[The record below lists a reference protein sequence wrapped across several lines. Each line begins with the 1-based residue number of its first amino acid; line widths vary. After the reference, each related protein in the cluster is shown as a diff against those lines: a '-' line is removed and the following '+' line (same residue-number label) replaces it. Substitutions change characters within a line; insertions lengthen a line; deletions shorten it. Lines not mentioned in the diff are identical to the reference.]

1 MSFHYRWVVA
11 LCLTIPFSLAA
22 QQQFN
27 FKKLA
32 EFETYLQHEIE
43 QGHMAGV
50 EVLIHHRGETVWHKN
65 LGYNDLEAKQP
76 LEANS
81 IYFLQSMTK
90 PIMSVAI
97 MQLVEKGLLKL
108 DEPVENYLPAISK
121 IGVIKDINTGI
132 RGATVPQEKR
142 ITIRHLL
149 THTAGLSHGLEENIF
164 DRELFKLLYNDLFDP
179 KYYDSVEEEVEVLFQ
194 APLIGQA
201 GEQWY
206 YSAATDVLAVI
217 LHQITGQAIDEY
229 LNAHV
234 FTPLGMLET
243 GYEVAAANRE
253 RVMPVYLNNED
264 GILMKSPVQARTQG
278 SRFFGGTYGLFSS
291 TEDYLRF
298 CKMILNKG
306 ILNGQRI
313 LAAETVEQMT
323 QNHVGELLGP
333 TRGFGLG
340 FGILVDSS
348 GDPSPANSGQ
358 LYWGGYFKTH
368 FYIDPAADLI
378 ALLMT
383 QKIPASEEY
392 VVALNR
398 YVYGALE

>member
-1 MSFHYRWVVA
+1 MSFYFRGFV
-11 LCLTIPFSLAA
+11 LCLCLPFAVFA

-27 FKKLA
+27 PEKLA
-32 EFETYLQHEIE
+32 AFETYLQQEIE

-50 EVLIHHRGETVWHKN
+50 EVLVHHRGETVWHKN
-65 LGYNDLEAKQP
+65 LGYNDLETKRP

-108 DEPVENYLPAISK
+108 DDPVANYLPAIEK
-121 IGVIKDINTGI
+121 LGVIKDITTGI
-132 RGATVPQEKR
+132 TGETVPQKR
-142 ITIRHLL
+142 PITIQHLL
-149 THTAGLSHGLEENIF
+149 THTSGLSHGLGENIF
-164 DRELFKLLYNDLFDP
+164 DQELFKLMYNDLFDP
-179 KYYDSVEEEVEVLFQ
+179 KYYASVEEEVDVLFQ

-217 LHQITGQAIDEY
+217 LHQITGQAIDAY
-229 LNAHV
+229 LNEHI

-243 GYEVAAANRE
+243 GYNVSTTNTD
-253 RVMPVYLNNED
+253 RVMPVYLNNEA
-264 GILMKSPVQARTQG
+264 GVLMKSPVQARTTG
-278 SRFFGGTYGLFSS
+278 NGFFGGTYGLFSS
-291 TEDYLRF
+291 MNDYLRF
-298 CKMILNKG
+298 CKMILHKG
-306 ILNGQRI
+306 ILDGQRV
-313 LAAETVEQMT
+313 LSTETVERMT

-333 TRGFGLG
+333 ARGFGLG
-340 FGILVDSS
+340 FGVLVDSS
-348 GDPSPANSGQ
+348 KDPSPANNGQ
-358 LYWGGYFKTH
+358 VYWGGYFKTH

-378 ALLMT
+378 AVLMT
-383 QKIPASEEY
+383 QKIPATEEY

-398 YVYGALE
+398 YVYGAME

>member
-1 MSFHYRWVVA
+1 MSFHYRWIVF
-11 LCLTIPFSLAA
+11 LCFTIPFSLIA

-27 FKKLA
+27 LKKLA
-32 EFETYLQHEIE
+32 EFETYLKDEIK
-43 QGHMAGV
+43 QGHIAGV
-50 EVLIHHRGETVWHKN
+50 EVLVHHRGETVWHKN
-65 LGYNDLEAKQP
+65 LGYNDLEKKRP
-76 LEANS
+76 LEINS

-97 MQLVEKGLLKL
+97 MQLVEKGLLGL
-108 DEPVENYLPAISK
+108 DEPVEKYLPQISK
-121 IGVIKDINTGI
+121 ISVIKDINTGI
-132 RGATVPQEKR
+132 RGETVPQEKS
-142 ITIRHLL
+142 ITIQHLL
-149 THTAGLSHGLEENIF
+149 THTAGLSHGLEENVF

-217 LHQITGQAIDEY
+217 LHKITGQAIDEY
-229 LNAHV
+229 LNEHI

-243 GYEVAAANRE
+243 GYEVTATNTE
-253 RVMPVYLNNED
+253 RVMPVYLNNEE
-264 GILMKSPVQARTQG
+264 GTLMKSPVQARTQG
-278 SRFFGGTYGLFSS
+278 SSFFGGTYGLFSS
-291 TEDYLRF
+291 IEDYLRF

-313 LAAETVEQMT
+313 LATKTVEQMT

-340 FGILVDSS
+340 FGVLIDSS
-348 GDPSPANSGQ
+348 NDPSPANSGQ

-368 FYIDPAADLI
+368 FYIDPTADLI

-383 QKIPASEEY
+383 QKIPATEEY

-398 YVYGALE
+398 YVYNALE